1 MGTLSLLMNIIH
13 LTCIESLP
21 SDIPQRAFRDV
32 PKLIIT
38 HDFLMFGGSLA
49 KVARRLR
56 YLLTRMESVEELYR
70 VDGQE
75 QCYIYENDEW

>member
-1 MGTLSLLMNIIH
+1 MNIIH
-13 LTCIESLP
+13 LTYIESLP
-21 SDIPQRAFRDV
+21 SDIPQRAFRGV

-38 HDFLMFGGSLA
+38 HVFLMFGGSLA
-49 KVARRLR
+49 KVARRCR
-56 YLLTRMESVEELYR
+56 YPLTRMESVEELCL